1 MKKKEIKEKL
11 DQGYIQINV
20 IFELLGSPKSHVE
33 KTIKA
38 FIQGIKVDPNVI
50 FLQEEFGEVEER
62 EGNLYSTFAEVD
74 MLILGLEK
82 ITFLCFNYT
91 PASLEIVEP
100 GQLTFRTK
108 DLTNWIN
115 DLLAKLHEVSTVTK
129 AFNSKNQ
136 MLQQNINALLHN
148 AIMLSIKQ
156 AKTEKEIA
164 QDMGLPV
171 KTVKPM
177 LDLLVKDKKINLK
190 DKKYLRMG

>member
-1 MKKKEIKEKL
+1 M
-11 DQGYIQINV
+11 